1 MNREQWDKLP
11 NYDKAWRLNQII
23 SYMNDEEA
31 YYSGW
36 LYIWPDG
43 ETYEECKDHFE
54 DDESYKDLEESFK
67 LHYGGKEEHKGG
79 LYSHRGVPE
88 QVVEDAHFWDEKL
101 GLEPIEVIK

>member
-1 MNREQWDKLP
+1 MNQEQWDKLP

-23 SYMNDEEA
+23 SHMNDEES

-43 ETYEECKDHFE
+43 ETYEECKNDFE

-67 LHYGGKEEHKGG
+67 FHYGDKEGHKAG
-79 LYSHRGVPE
+79 LYSCRGIPE
-88 QVVEDAHFWDEKL
+88 QIVEDAHFWDEKL